1 MFWSSIS
8 LSPTAI
14 ASPPFP
20 LTELFFP
27 PLSPTPTLTPATFKL
42 RFSSTCRCT
51 KTDLTSQHE
60 ETPPNPYPEQDETPQ
75 AAAAAEE
82 ETFQVLTAIHTQ
94 YNDILIVDTP
104 QSRMLLLD
112 STHNVHSVLQ
122 KGDEKWTGSY
132 WDEFVS
138 LPPIVPEGPIAIY
151 GLGGGTAAH
160 LMLDVWP
167 SLQLEGW
174 EIDEILIDKAR
185 EYFGLSNL
193 EKCND
198 VGGQLQVHIDDAFSH
213 EQHRPSGYA
222 GIIIDLFSDGK
233 VLSQLQEFPWQSK
246 GELRPLIL
254 KSHPTKILLIQT
266 PMEDLE
272 GTYYLSPATNETGT
286 IICSRANQKD
296 LYFMRNTGQE
306 FEVFTNVHWLVFSY
320 HLHVSCPYLTGC
332 NMFYNCLCQVEIWLE
347 LSDRLMPG
355 GRLMVNCGGVSESS
369 LDGKVQH
376 PSIDDI
382 WMQNSTIKALA
393 EAFPGQVCCNTM
405 HVKEQ
410 EYDLLDPMYDE
421 YSEESENV
429 YVRQPVGEQLL
440 AINMKAEFLKAVFP
454 IELEMQKCKGVT
466 LGELSPHLFAVV
478 DPSYRQMINKGIS
491 LAILVSG
498 ENGVGKYLA
507 YMGGRVNNA
516 LEQSVEQNV
525 LESNP
530 ALEAFGNTKT
540 VDALDELEEYLAT
553 RGAMDVVWI
562 SQTEQDAVF
571 LFVVNWKRMPESQGQ
586 NYLALTGPL
595 PDLTSW
601 SAMVPSCLSEAVK
614 QWKPCRPFH

>member
-27 PLSPTPTLTPATFKL
+27 PLSPTPTLTAATFKL
-42 RFSSTCRCT
+42 RSSSTCRCT

-60 ETPPNPYPEQDETPQ
+60 EPPPNPYPKQDEKPQ
-75 AAAAAEE
+75 AAAAAAAAAE

-138 LPPIVPEGPIAIY
+138 LPPIVTEGPIAIY

-222 GIIIDLFSDGK
+222 AIIIDLFSDGK
-233 VLSQLQEFPWQSK
+233 VLSQLQE
-246 GELRPLIL
+246 
-254 KSHPTKILLIQT
+254 
-266 PMEDLE
+266 
-272 GTYYLSPATNETGT
+272 
-286 IICSRANQKD
+286 
-296 LYFMRNTGQE
+296 
-306 FEVFTNVHWLVFSY
+306 
-320 HLHVSCPYLTGC
+320 
-332 NMFYNCLCQVEIWLE
+332 VEIWLE
-347 LSDRLMPG
+347 LSNRLMPG

-369 LDGKVQH
+369 LDGKVQL

-393 EAFPGQVCCNTM
+393 EAFPGQ
-405 HVKEQ
+405 
-410 EYDLLDPMYDE
+410 
-421 YSEESENV
+421 
-429 YVRQPVGEQLL
+429 
-440 AINMKAEFLKAVFP
+440 
-454 IELEMQKCKGVT
+454 
-466 LGELSPHLFAVV
+466 
-478 DPSYRQMINKGIS
+478 
-491 LAILVSG
+491 
-498 ENGVGKYLA
+498 
-507 YMGGRVNNA
+507 
-516 LEQSVEQNV
+516 
-525 LESNP
+525 
-530 ALEAFGNTKT
+530 
-540 VDALDELEEYLAT
+540 
-553 RGAMDVVWI
+553 
-562 SQTEQDAVF
+562 
-571 LFVVNWKRMPESQGQ
+571 VNWKRMPESQGQ

>member
-42 RFSSTCRCT
+42 RSSSTCYSG
-51 KTDLTSQHE
+51 LIH
-60 ETPPNPYPEQDETPQ
+60 PQ
-75 AAAAAEE
+75 IPMQIMSIAFYKRVMRNGPDHIGYA
-82 ETFQVLTAIHTQ
+82 VKK
-94 YNDILIVDTP
+94 P
-104 QSRMLLLD
+104 LLLFF
-112 STHNVHSVLQ
+112 HH
-122 KGDEKWTGSY
+122 
-132 WDEFVS
+132 DEFVS

-233 VLSQLQEFPWQSK
+233 VLSQLQE
-246 GELRPLIL
+246 
-254 KSHPTKILLIQT
+254 
-266 PMEDLE
+266 
-272 GTYYLSPATNETGT
+272 
-286 IICSRANQKD
+286 
-296 LYFMRNTGQE
+296 
-306 FEVFTNVHWLVFSY
+306 
-320 HLHVSCPYLTGC
+320 
-332 NMFYNCLCQVEIWLE
+332 VEIWLE

-382 WMQNSTIKALA
+382 WMQNTTIKALA
-393 EAFPGQVCCNTM
+393 EAFPGQVRMGDDAIFRKFNVELNKK
-405 HVKEQ
+405 HKNLKASNIVKE
-410 EYDLLDPMYDE
+410 
-421 YSEESENV
+421 
-429 YVRQPVGEQLL
+429 
-440 AINMKAEFLKAVFP
+440 K
-454 IELEMQKCKGVT
+454 QKCKGVT
-466 LGELSPHLFAVV
+466 LGELSPHPFAVV
-478 DPSYRQMINKGIS
+478 DPAYRQMINKGIS

-507 YMGGRVNNA
+507 SLGGRVNNA
-516 LEQSVEQNV
+516 LEQSVKQNV

-530 ALEAFGNTKT
+530 ALEAFDNTKT
-540 VDALDELEEYLAT
+540 VDALDELEEYPAT

-562 SQTEQDAVF
+562 SQTEQDAAF

-614 QWKPCRPFH
+614 QWKHCRPLH